1 MKNQTPKFQPDCCL
15 DCRNI
20 KGVNCSITDVIPVY
34 KSESTLSGIH
44 AEIIYVCDKKEAN
57 R

>member
-44 AEIIYVCDKKEAN
+44 AKIIYVCDKKEAN